1 KLLDRVTAARNRAT
15 LLAVAG
21 FAALAGLALG
31 LPEDAKEPP
40 VHLELHVIDV
50 DSQQGNGA
58 PLPTAPEEFDR
69 P

>member
-1 KLLDRVTAARNRAT
+1 
-15 LLAVAG
+15 VAG